1 MPADRQLTGLL
12 MPMTFKK
19 HFLSQRSLEPMTKEF
34 GWETIRKYQNA
45 PLNVWQSSLNNCVS
59 LWFDTLLKL
68 FNTYVYEN
76 HILRL
81 ESGH

>member
-1 MPADRQLTGLL
+1 
-12 MPMTFKK
+12 
-19 HFLSQRSLEPMTKEF
+19 MTKEF

-59 LWFDTLLKL
+59 LWFDTLLKR